1 MKIDNFDLIRS
12 HLTFESDL
20 DRYIVIILKRVKDEN
35 GRKYGVNETNRR
47 IKTYFISS
55 IDYFDKKI
63 PVIKDLCESN
73 NARAYILPQVR
84 NNKECLINLMK
95 ITLENLENPTI
106 KPDTLITS
114 AFSGTH
120 TSRDKKWI
128 IDLDD
133 SNMTEYPDVIN
144 PKLIKT
150 WAFEQVEDVIK
161 KMLKGCGKT
170 NNDYYVVPTVHG
182 KHIVT
187 SPFDLIKAQKICPM
201 LYQGVQ
207 NKMTKIVSTGPDEY
221 EYKYEYITGWLI
233 KDGMTLLYFNDEKW
247 V

>member
-20 DRYIVIILKRVKDEN
+20 DRYIVIVLKRVKDEN

-55 IDYFDKKI
+55 IDYLDKKI

-84 NNKECLINLMK
+84 NNKECLIELAK
-95 ITLENLENPTI
+95 ITLDNLENPTI
-106 KPDTLITS
+106 KPHSILRQ
-114 AFSGTH
+114 AYAGNH
-120 TSRDKKWI
+120 KSRDKKWI
-128 IDLDD
+128 IDIDQDNLI
-133 SNMTEYPDVIN
+133 EYPN
-144 PKLIKT
+144 NNNTNLIKT
-150 WAFEQVEDVIK
+150 WTFEQVEDVIK
-161 KMLKGCGKT
+161 KMLKDCGKDD
-170 NNDYYVVPTVHG
+170 NDYYVVPTVHG

-187 SPFDLIKAQKICPM
+187 SPFNLVKAQEICPM

-207 NKMTKIVSTGPDEY
+207 NKMIKIVPTGPDEY
-221 EYKYEYITGWLI
+221 EYIHRDITGWLI
-233 KDGMTLLYFNDEKW
+233 KDGMTLLYFYDEK
-247 V
+247 

>member
-20 DRYIVIILKRVKDEN
+20 DRYIVIILKKVKDEN

-114 AFSGTH
+114 TFSGTH

-128 IDLDD
+128 IDLDN

-161 KMLKGCGKT
+161 KMLKGCGKA

>member
-20 DRYIVIILKRVKDEN
+20 DRYIVIILKRSKDEN

-47 IKTYFISS
+47 IKTFFISS
-55 IDYFDKKI
+55 VDYFNKKI

-120 TSRDKKWI
+120 TSRDKRWI

-133 SNMTEYPDVIN
+133 SNMTEYPNGNN

-150 WAFEQVEDVIK
+150 WTFEQVEDVIK
-161 KMLKGCGKT
+161 KMLKDCGKSE
-170 NNDYYVVPTVHG
+170 NDYYVVPTVHG

-187 SPFDLIKAQKICPM
+187 SPFDLVQAQKLCPM

-207 NKMTKIVSTGPDEY
+207 NKMTELVSTGPGEY
-221 EYKYEYITGWLI
+221 DYKHTDITGWLI
-233 KDGMTLLYFNDEKW
+233 KDGMTLLYFNDN
-247 V
+247 

>member
-12 HLTFESDL
+12 HLSFESDL
-20 DRYIVIILKRVKDEN
+20 DRYIVIILKRAKDDN
-35 GRKYGVNETNRR
+35 GRKYGANETNRR

-55 IDYFDKKI
+55 MDYFDKKI

-120 TSRDKKWI
+120 TSRDKRWI

-133 SNMTEYPDVIN
+133 SNMTEYPNVN
-144 PKLIKT
+144 NTSLIKK
-150 WAFEQVEDVIK
+150 WSFEKVEDLVKI
-161 KMLKGCGKT
+161 MLKKCGKSE
-170 NNDYYVVPTVHG
+170 NDYYVVPTVHG
-182 KHIVT
+182 NHIVT
-187 SPFDLIKAQKICPM
+187 SPFDLIQAQKLCPM

-207 NKMTKIVSTGPDEY
+207 NKMTKSVSIGPDEY
-221 EYKYEYITGWLI
+221 EYKYKDITGWLI
-233 KDGMTLLYFNDEKW
+233 KDGMTLLYFNDGKC